1 MVGAAGSSAK
11 AAKVAMPGDGGA
23 PVLEQSGPSSGS
35 TQAMDE
41 SSRPDREPPELD
53 STPKAPKQMRMQ
65 VISFADMHED
75 MDPDLS
81 TKAFGEDV
89 IDSLESY
96 DLELDCDTEWDDE
109 GEENIAANDGDLARK
124 LIFPYDKNEP
134 NLSAA
139 DGA

>member
-1 MVGAAGSSAK
+1 MPPPILIPTVPFTPDEAGHDPPTPGLIKAPDTPQAGKRGLDVDGAAGSSAK
-11 AAKVAMPGDGGA
+11 SAKVATPGDGGA

-53 STPKAPKQMRMQ
+53 STPQAPKQMRMQ

-89 IDSLESY
+89 IDSLES
-96 DLELDCDTEWDDE
+96 
-109 GEENIAANDGDLARK
+109 
-124 LIFPYDKNEP
+124 
-134 NLSAA
+134 
-139 DGA
+139 